1 MDWVRLL
8 SRLLQAESLPGQEG
22 EAAAL
27 LLEALK
33 SLGLPARLDE
43 AGNVEALLG
52 EREPEV
58 VLAGHLDVVSVGD
71 SSRWPHPQ
79 GAVAEGAIWGRGAVD
94 MKGPLVA
101 MLLALESLSQRPLR
115 GRVRL
120 LAAVQE
126 EVGGLGSRHA
136 AMRLSPLAFILGEPS
151 GRRLMRGHRGRA
163 EVWADF
169 EGEEAHAAIA
179 GPENTLF
186 DLAEYLQALKG
197 LGLPPGVKLTPTRV
211 DTYPGARNQTPGVV
225 RLYLD
230 VRYEPE
236 VDLEVLLERLKTLG
250 TASVY
255 IPEEERASGEV
266 RMTLPALWPPY
277 RLPEDH
283 PLLLAALKA
292 LDQEEAGL
300 WPFTTDA
307 PYLGARAPVLGFGP
321 GDPALA
327 HTPRERIPL
336 AEVEAAAQDYVRLVE
351 ALWNAAP

>member
-22 EAAAL
+22 EAAGL

-33 SLGLPARLDE
+33 GLGLPAWLDE

-52 EREPEV
+52 EEEPEV
-58 VLAGHLDVVSVGD
+58 VLAGHLDVVPVGD
-71 SSRWPHPQ
+71 PSHWPHPQ
-79 GAVAEGAIWGRGAVD
+79 GAVAGGAVWGRGAVD

-101 MLLALESLSQRPLR
+101 MLLALEALSRGPLR
-115 GRVRL
+115 GRVRF
-120 LAAVQE
+120 LATVQE
-126 EVGGLGSRHA
+126 EVGGLGSRYA
-136 AMRLSPLAFILGEPS
+136 AARLSPLAFLLGEPS

-169 EGEEAHAAIA
+169 EGEETHAAIA
-179 GPENTLF
+179 GPENPLF
-186 DLAEYLQALKG
+186 DLAEYLLALRQ
-197 LGLPPGVKLTPTRV
+197 LPAIPGIKPTPTRV

-236 VDLEVLLERLKTLG
+236 ASLDGFMETLKTLG
-250 TASVY
+250 PASVY
-255 IPEEERASGEV
+255 LPEEERASGEV
-266 RMTLPALWPPY
+266 RMRIPALWPPY
-277 RLPEDH
+277 RLPEGH
-283 PLLLAALKA
+283 PLLRAALKA
-292 LDQEEAGL
+292 LGQEEAGL

-307 PYLGARAPVLGFGP
+307 PYLGAKAPVLGFGP

-327 HTPRERIPL
+327 HTPKEHIPL
-336 AEVEAAAQDYVRLVE
+336 AEVEAAGREYALLVE
-351 ALWNAAP
+351 ALWNAAS